1 MGQTITVTGMVIST
15 MPISDYDKRIVI
27 LTKERGKIT
36 AFARGA
42 RRPNSSLLAATN
54 PFAFGEFEVFEGRS
68 SYNIAKASIH
78 NYFRELTTDVEA
90 AYLGFYFLEF
100 ADYYCQE
107 NNDEKEMLKLLY
119 QSLRALSSP
128 KLKNE
133 LVRVVFELK
142 ALTINGEGPSVFSC
156 MHCGAKEGLS
166 YFSVRRGG
174 IFCPKCKD
182 KQGTVLISD
191 STRYTMQ
198 YVISATIEKLYT
210 FEVSTEVLKEL
221 QEIMKQYFDFYVKH
235 KFKALEVIDGGIGI
249 FG

>member
-1 MGQTITVTGMVIST
+1 MGQSIIVTGMVIST

-54 PFAFGEFEVFEGRS
+54 PFAFGEFEVFEGKS
-68 SYNIAKASIH
+68 SYNISKASIH
-78 NYFRELTTDVEA
+78 NYFRELTLDVEA
-90 AYLGFYFLEF
+90 AYMGFYFLEF

-133 LVRVVFELK
+133 LVRIIFELK

-156 MHCGAKEGLS
+156 MHCGERADLFH
-166 YFSVRRGG
+166 FSVRRGG
-174 IFCPKCKD
+174 MFCPECKSGQSA
-182 KQGTVLISD
+182 KRISE
-191 STRYTMQ
+191 STRYALQ
-198 YVISATIEKLYT
+198 YVVSSSIEKLYT
-210 FEVSTEVLKEL
+210 FDVSEPVL
-221 QEIMKQYFDFYVKH
+221 QELKAIMKEYLAVYVKH
-235 KFKALEVIDGGIGI
+235 NFKSLQILEEGSA
-249 FG
+249 FF

>member
-54 PFAFGEFEVFEGRS
+54 PFAFGEFEVFEGKN
-68 SYNIAKASIH
+68 SYNVSKASIH
-78 NYFRELTTDVEA
+78 NYFRELTTDPAA
-90 AYLGFYFLEF
+90 AYMAFYFLEF

-119 QSLRALSSP
+119 QSLRALSCP
-128 KLKNE
+128 NLKNE
-133 LVRVVFELK
+133 LVRVIFELK

-156 MHCGAKEGLS
+156 IHCGTRENLNF
-166 YFSVRRGG
+166 FSVRRGG
-174 IFCPKCKD
+174 MFCPKCKHG
-182 KQGTVLISD
+182 QGTVLISD

-198 YVISATIEKLYT
+198 FIVSSGVETLYT
-210 FEVSTEVLKEL
+210 FVVSEAVLREL
-221 QEIMKQYFDFYVKH
+221 QDIMKEYLSHYVKH
-235 KFKALEVIDGGIGI
+235 KFKSLEILEAGDM
-249 FG
+249 FF